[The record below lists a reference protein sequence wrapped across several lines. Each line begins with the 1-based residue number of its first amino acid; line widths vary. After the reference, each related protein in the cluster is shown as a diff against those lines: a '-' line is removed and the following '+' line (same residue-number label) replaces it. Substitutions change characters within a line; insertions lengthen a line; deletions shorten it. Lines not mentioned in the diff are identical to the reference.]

1 MPTRKVALTLPEDVL
16 ERLDRHVQQL
26 GKSRS
31 RFVAE
36 QLDEALR
43 RLEND
48 AITARYDEFYAEQPT
63 RRENSR
69 LAEELLQASPDD
81 RCDV

>member
-1 MPTRKVALTLPEDVL
+1 MPTRKVTLTLPDDVL
-16 ERLDRHVQQL
+16 DRLDRQSSRL

-43 RLEND
+43 RFEDD
-48 AITARYDEFYAEQPT
+48 AITAQYDQVYDEPPA
-63 RRENSR
+63 RAENSR
-69 LAEELLQASPDD
+69 LAEDLLQATPGGGPDA
-81 RCDV
+81 